1 MSTTSPPYTGLY
13 LLSFILKTSV
23 GNWLFNE
30 YTAHMVGIL
39 CLDLANEYSI
49 TYLSLFWFIVEPLPF
64 CIVDKYEQSAIKV
77 LNESMSHT
85 TGKKSVCLYKH
96 KKMVQGAPTDSSLYN
111 FTSNVMWCVILYCL
125 FIHTNSVYEY
135 MIMCFFILI
144 NSLITK
150 FSFYCLLLKN
160 VLILAGNLP
169 IQSIAQWWVMSFPPS
184 SFLLI
189 KKHDKFKIFF
199 Y

>member
-1 MSTTSPPYTGLY
+1 MNRWV
-13 LLSFILKTSV
+13 IQQ
-23 GNWLFNE
+23 E
-30 YTAHMVGIL
+30 
-39 CLDLANEYSI
+39 
-49 TYLSLFWFIVEPLPF
+49 
-64 CIVDKYEQSAIKV
+64 
-77 LNESMSHT
+77 
-85 TGKKSVCLYKH
+85 KSRYVCKH

-111 FTSNVMWCVILYCL
+111 FTSNVMWCVIYCL

-189 KKHDKFKIFF
+189 KKHDKFRIFF
-199 Y
+199 YKFAIPTKFNNLNNHNVNLIFKLDR